1 MEMIYQCC
9 AGLDVHK
16 RTVES
21 AVRRMETDG
30 RVHVQVR
37 QFGTMTDDLREMVEW
52 LKAHEVTHVAMEST
66 GVFWKPIYNLLEDHF
81 KVLLVNPRDF
91 RQVPGRKTDVSDC
104 QWLAQLL
111 QYGLLRGSFIPA
123 RWQRDLRD
131 LTRERTQLTEEHTRV
146 ANRIHKV
153 LEDANIKLGS
163 VATDI
168 LGVSGRDIL
177 QRLIH
182 GEQDAENL
190 AERARGKLRGKIPEL
205 RRALRGNLLE
215 HHRFELQLHWDHL
228 QQLEKLI
235 KRLSQRITE
244 ICQPYGEQMERLD
257 QILGVDQTAAESIVA
272 EVGVD
277 MKAFPSDG
285 ALCSWAGMCSGNNE
299 SAGKRRSGRT
309 PKGNRWLRRT
319 LVLAAQAAG
328 HAKDSFLASRFRRL
342 AARRGKNRA
351 CIAVGH
357 SILKIIYHML
367 KEGTPYRDLG
377 GSYFDRLDPER
388 LTRYLVRRLERLGH
402 KVTLDKLTLEATL
415 HKLTLE
421 AAANT

>member
-1 MEMIYQCC
+1 MEVIYKCC

-16 RTVES
+16 QTVGC
-21 AVRRMETDG
+21 ALRRMEPDG
-30 RVHVQVR
+30 NVQVQVR
-37 QFGTMTDDLREMVEW
+37 QFGTMTDDLSEMVEW
-52 LKAHEVTHVAMEST
+52 LKVQKVTHVAMEST
-66 GVFWKPIYNLLEDHF
+66 GVFWKPIFNLLEDHF
-81 KVLLVNPRDF
+81 TVLLVNARHVQ
-91 RQVPGRKTDVSDC
+91 QVPGRKTDVRDC

-111 QYGLLRGSFIPA
+111 QCGLLRGSFIPP

-131 LTRERTQLTEEHTRV
+131 LTRERTQLIEEKTRV

-177 QRLIH
+177 QGLID

-190 AERARGKLRGKIPEL
+190 AQRARGKLRGKIPEL
-205 RRALRGNLLE
+205 RRALRGRLLE

-235 KRLSQRITE
+235 ERLSQRIAE
-244 ICQPYGEQMERLD
+244 ICKPYREQIERLD
-257 QILGVDQTAAESIVA
+257 QIIGVDQTGAQSIVA

-277 MKAFPSDG
+277 MEVFPTAG
-285 ALCSWAGMCSGNNE
+285 ALCSWAGICSGNNE

-309 PKGNRWLRRT
+309 TKGDRWLRRT
-319 LVLAAQAAG
+319 LVLAAQAAS

-342 AARRGKNRA
+342 AARRGKKRA
-351 CIAVGH
+351 CVAVAH
-357 SILKIIYHML
+357 SILKIVYHML
-367 KEGTPYRDLG
+367 KDGRPYQDLG
-377 GSYFDRLDPER
+377 GSYFDHLDPER

-402 KVTLDKLTLEATL
+402 TVLLVEPAPT
-415 HKLTLE
+415 H
-421 AAANT
+421 